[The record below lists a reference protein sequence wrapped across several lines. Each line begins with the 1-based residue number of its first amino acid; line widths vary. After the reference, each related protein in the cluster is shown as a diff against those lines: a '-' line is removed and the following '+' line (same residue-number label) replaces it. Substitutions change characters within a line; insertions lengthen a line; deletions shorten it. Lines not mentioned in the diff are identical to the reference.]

1 LDQLQNSAVVW
12 LVQLGSLPPVLA
24 GQKLKPPH
32 GKQLAM
38 LEKPDL
44 QEERIIAC
52 LEDEYGLPAT
62 RLAFLPVGA
71 DLNTAVYR
79 VVAADDRPYF
89 LKLRSGPFDESHVAL
104 TKFLSDQGIE
114 QIIAP
119 IATQKGQLWASL
131 ESFMVILY
139 PFVEGQNGF
148 EVELTDRQ
156 WSLLGSTLRRVHS
169 LCLVPF

>member
-1 LDQLQNSAVVW
+1 
-12 LVQLGSLPPVLA
+12 
-24 GQKLKPPH
+24 
-32 GKQLAM
+32 M

-44 QEERIIAC
+44 QDERIIAC
-52 LEDEYGLPAT
+52 LEDDYGLPVNQIT
-62 RLAFLPVGA
+62 FLPIGA

-79 VVAADDRPYF
+79 VVAADGTPYF
-89 LKLRSGPFDESHVAL
+89 LKLRSGSFDESYVAL
-104 TKFLSDQGIE
+104 AKLLSDQGIE

-119 IATQKGQLWASL
+119 IAAQKGQLWASL
-131 ESFMVILY
+131 DNFAVILY

-148 EVELTDRQ
+148 EVELRDRQ